1 MATQG
6 NNGIGYVV
14 HYIIISAAVVGFPSH
29 VCVAIEIRVGTSS
42 EF

>member
-14 HYIIISAAVVGFPSH
+14 HYIIISAAVGFPSH
-29 VCVAIEIRVGTSS
+29 VCVAIEIRAGASS